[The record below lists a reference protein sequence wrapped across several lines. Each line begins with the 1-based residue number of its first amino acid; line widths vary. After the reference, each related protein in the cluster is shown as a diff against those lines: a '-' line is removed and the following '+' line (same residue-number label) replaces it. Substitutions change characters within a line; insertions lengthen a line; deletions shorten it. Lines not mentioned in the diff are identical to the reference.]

1 MHLYLSWSVLK
12 RVLRSCFT
20 AWRSASLPSAENA
33 SEYAAPFPPAFW
45 LAEPISFGFC
55 PSAAG
60 RLLGASSSACFRA
73 AALVL
78 AKPAA
83 RSDFD
88 AHAHAAPQGW
98 TPSDARQRHA
108 GKTLVLHLSLG
119 RSAGEQQWRVYP
131 VACFRSI
138 SRLHHFQCMARS
150 CCSTGGLLTRQD
162 GARVVLLAEV
172 HGHAVLHH
180 AV

>member
-1 MHLYLSWSVLK
+1 MERVVRCRVHLYLSWSVLK

-108 GKTLVLHLSLG
+108 GNTLVLHLLLG
-119 RSAGEQQWRVYP
+119 RSAGEQQWRVCP
-131 VACFRSI
+131 VAC
-138 SRLHHFQCMARS
+138 LFQKYFSPPPLPMY
-150 CCSTGGLLTRQD
+150 GQILLQHM
-162 GARVVLLAEV
+162 GASHQAGWRKSSPA
-172 HGHAVLHH
+172 G
-180 AV
+180 